1 MNKKITPP
9 EAFFGFKLGS
19 DRKIARWDRI
29 VEYYY
34 QLAGES
40 DCIKVIEVAKSTEGN
55 PFLLTIISAKD
66 NLDRLEELRQVNAK
80 LADGRGLSEK
90 TIDQLVAEGKA
101 VICQSMSLHASE
113 IGGTQMAPE
122 LAYDLLSGDS
132 AEARRILENVIFL
145 MVPCFN
151 PDGQLMVTDWYNQW
165 VGTEYEGCSLPW
177 LYHKYAGHDNN
188 RDAFALNLPE
198 SQALAKIMFR
208 DWHPHAY
215 QDHHHMGSYGPRLYI
230 APYCEPMHPYAD
242 PLVWREE
249 SWYGA
254 HMAYKLEEEGKTGIL
269 NAGQFPGWAHMGFH
283 WLAAYHNT
291 PSMLTESA
299 NAKLASPLYIHPD
312 QLQGADKKTMPEY
325 EPQTNFPHPWPGGW
339 WRLRDIVE
347 QQKIAAWALLDQAA
361 RNRET
366 ILRNA
371 YLKAVR
377 QTERGRTEAPFAYII
392 TEEQHDPLTVTKLIG
407 TLLAQGIEV
416 KTANEPFSAGRSRF
430 PAGTYVIFPDQPK
443 VGVVK
448 TLLDPTLFPDNHWT
462 RNPDGSPIIYD
473 TATDTVAEFM
483 GVAVERI
490 EETFEGRFGLL
501 RELPGHDAFDVSQTD
516 ADAALYLFDCR
527 LNDSFTAVNRLDAA
541 DFEIYRLSEAPTADG
556 SPLPIGSFM
565 VRAPGEQDEA
575 ARLRELLAS
584 LTEETGVTFT
594 VASAE
599 PAVAL
604 ERIKPL
610 RVGIYQRYWGGS
622 MDEGWTRLVLDRFH
636 FPYKILKDDDFESLD
651 TLTGKVDALILPSD
665 WKQLIV
671 DINKPDKGN
680 PWADRILQ
688 WFGDV
693 LPPEYRSGIGERG
706 LKTIG
711 EFVRAGGRLITF
723 DKAYSVAVEACGLK
737 LKSVVEGAGYED
749 FHCPGSTLRVAIDTT
764 DPLAWGLPEEALILN
779 WAAASFGIEERNRAE
794 DYRVILRYPKQDLL
808 QSGWLIGE
816 KKIAGKA
823 AMVAVSHGDG
833 DVILFGFRPQ
843 FRAQTHGTFK
853 LLFNCL
859 YGKCLHQSE

>member
-1 MNKKITPP
+1 VNKKITPP

-34 QLAGES
+34 QLEGES
-40 DCIKVIEVAKSTEGN
+40 DCIKVIEVAKSTEGK
-55 PFLLTIISAKD
+55 PFLLTIITAKD
-66 NLDRLEELRQVNAK
+66 NLDRLDELRQINAK
-80 LADGRGLSEK
+80 LADGRGLSEE
-90 TIDQLVAEGKA
+90 TIDQLVADGKA
-101 VICQSMSLHASE
+101 IICQSMSLHASE

-122 LAYDLLSGDS
+122 LAYDLLARDS
-132 AEARRILENVIFL
+132 DEARRILDNVIFL
-145 MVPCFN
+145 MIPCFN

-347 QQKIAAWALLDQAA
+347 QQKIAAWALLGQAA

-377 QTERGRTEAPFAYII
+377 QTKRGRTEAPHAYII
-392 TEEQHDPLTVTKLIG
+392 PEEQHDPLTVRKLIG

-416 KTANEPFSAGRSRF
+416 KTASEPFSAGRSRF
-430 PAGTYVIFPDQPK
+430 PAGTYIIFPDQPK

-448 TLLDPTLFPDNHWT
+448 TLLEPTLFPDNHWT

-490 EETFEGRFGLL
+490 EEAFEGRFSLL
-501 RELPGHDAFDVSQTD
+501 RGLPGHDRLEVARTD
-516 ADAALYLFDCR
+516 AGPALYLFDCR

-541 DFEIYRLSEAPTADG
+541 GFAICRLTDASTADG
-556 SPLPIGSFM
+556 SPLPAGSFV

-575 ARLRELLAS
+575 ARLQELLAS

-594 VASAE
+594 AASAE
-599 PAVAL
+599 PAVTL

-636 FPYKILKDDDFESLD
+636 FPYKILKDEDFESSE
-651 TLTGKVDALILPSD
+651 TLAGTVDALILPSD

-680 PWADRILQ
+680 PMADRILQ
-688 WFGDV
+688 WFGEV
-693 LPPEYRSGIGERG
+693 VPPEYRSGIGERG

-711 EFVRAGGRLITF
+711 EFVKAGGRLITF

-737 LKSVVEGAGYED
+737 LKNVVEGSGHDD

-764 DPLAWGLPEEALILN
+764 HPLAWGLPEEALILN

-843 FRAQTHGTFK
+843 FRAQTHGSFK

-859 YGKCLHQSE
+859 YGKCLHSTE